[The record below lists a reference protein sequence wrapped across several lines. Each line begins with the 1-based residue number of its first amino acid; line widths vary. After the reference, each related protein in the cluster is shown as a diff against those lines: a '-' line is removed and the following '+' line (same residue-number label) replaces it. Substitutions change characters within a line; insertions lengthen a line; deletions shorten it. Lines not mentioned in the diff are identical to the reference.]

1 MYKATHRLKMKEWQ
15 KIFHKNG
22 NQKKAGAAIL
32 TLGKRDLKPAIR
44 DKKVTIIMI
53 KQSVQQEDTTC
64 VTIYASSIRAP
75 NI

>member
-32 TLGKRDLKPAIR
+32 TLGKRDLKTVIR
-44 DKKVTIIMI
+44 D
-53 KQSVQQEDTTC
+53 QEGHYNNDKAVSPTRRYNI
-64 VTIYASSIRAP
+64 VTIYAPSIRAP